1 MNLCKNICAAL
12 CYILPQRFA
21 EIFTKIRKR
30 KIINNEGEIASFLA
44 MTYRM
49 KIIAVI
55 PARYASTRFPAKLMQ
70 DLGGKTVILRTYEAS
85 VATKLFDDVFVVTD
99 SDLIFNEIVS
109 NGGKAIMSIKEHES
123 GSDRIAEAVASLDVD
138 IVVNVQGDEP
148 FTEAGPLEQVLSVFK
163 NDPDHKVDLASLMR
177 EITDEDEINNP
188 NNVKV
193 VVDQSQF
200 ALYFSR
206 SVIPYPR
213 DKDVGVRYFQHIG
226 IYAFRK
232 QALLDFYS
240 LPMKSLEASE
250 KLEQLR
256 YLEFGKR
263 IKMVETTHVGIGIDT
278 AEDLEKARGILSSK

>member
-1 MNLCKNICAAL
+1 
-12 CYILPQRFA
+12 
-21 EIFTKIRKR
+21 
-30 KIINNEGEIASFLA
+30 
-44 MTYRM
+44 M
-49 KIIAVI
+49 KVIAVI

-70 DLGGKTVILRTYEAS
+70 DLGGKTVITRTYEA
-85 VATKLFDDVFVVTD
+85 AINTNLFDDVFVVTD

-109 NGGKAIMSIKEHES
+109 QGGKAIRSSKEHES
-123 GSDRIAEAVASLDVD
+123 GSDRIAEAVSDLDIDLD
-138 IVVNVQGDEP
+138 IVINIQGDEP
-148 FTEAGPLEQVLSVFK
+148 FIDKDSLTKLIQVYK
-163 NDPDHKVDLASLMR
+163 NDPKGEVDLASLMR
-177 EITDEDEINNP
+177 EITDIKEIENP

-193 VVDQSQF
+193 VVDQNGF

-213 DKDVGVRYFQHIG
+213 EKNVGVRYMQHVG

-232 QALLDFYS
+232 QALLDFYH

-263 IKMVETTHVGIGIDT
+263 IKMVETNHVGIGIDT
-278 AEDLEKARGILSSK
+278 PEDLENARKLL

>member
-1 MNLCKNICAAL
+1 
-12 CYILPQRFA
+12 
-21 EIFTKIRKR
+21 
-30 KIINNEGEIASFLA
+30 
-44 MTYRM
+44 M

-70 DLGGKTVILRTYEAS
+70 DLGGKTVILRTYQAAIE
-85 VATKLFDDVFVVTD
+85 TNLFDDVFVVTD
-99 SDLIFNEIVS
+99 STLIFDEIIS

-123 GSDRIAEAVASLDVD
+123 GSDRIAEAIENIDVD

-148 FTEAGPLEQVLSVFK
+148 FINKEPLEKLIQVFK
-163 NDPDHKVDLASLMR
+163 NDVDNKVDLASLMR
-177 EITDEDEINNP
+177 EIKNEEEINNP

-193 VVDQSQF
+193 VVDQNQF

-206 SVIPYPR
+206 SVIPYAR
-213 DKDVGVRYFQHIG
+213 EKNVDVRYFQHIG

-240 LPMKSLEASE
+240 LPMKSLEVSE

-263 IKMVETTHVGIGIDT
+263 IKMVETNHIGIGIDT
-278 AEDLEKARGILSSK
+278 IEDLEKARKMI

>member
-1 MNLCKNICAAL
+1 
-12 CYILPQRFA
+12 
-21 EIFTKIRKR
+21 
-30 KIINNEGEIASFLA
+30 
-44 MTYRM
+44 M
-49 KIIAVI
+49 KTIAVI

-70 DLGGKTVILRTYEAS
+70 DLGGKSVILRTYEA
-85 VATKLFDDVFVVTD
+85 ALNTNLFDDVFVVTD
-99 SDLIFNEIVS
+99 SDLIFNEIIS

-123 GSDRIAEAVASLDVD
+123 GSDRIAEAVENMDVD

-148 FTEAGPLEQVLSVFK
+148 FINTEPLKEVMHVFK
-163 NDPDHKVDLASLMR
+163 NDTENKVDLASLMH
-177 EITDEDEINNP
+177 EISDEAEINNP

-193 VVDQSQF
+193 VTDQNGF

-206 SVIPYPR
+206 SVIPFPR
-213 DKDVGVRYFQHIG
+213 EKNVGVRYMQHIG

-263 IKMVETTHVGIGIDT
+263 IKMVETTHIGIGIDT
-278 AEDLEKARGILSSK
+278 AEDLEKARKML

>member
-1 MNLCKNICAAL
+1 
-12 CYILPQRFA
+12 
-21 EIFTKIRKR
+21 
-30 KIINNEGEIASFLA
+30 
-44 MTYRM
+44 M
-49 KIIAVI
+49 KVIAVI

-70 DLGGKTVILRTYEAS
+70 DLGGKTVITRTYEAA
-85 VATKLFDDVFVVTD
+85 VNTNLFDDVFVVTD

-109 NGGKAIMSIKEHES
+109 QGGKAIMSSKEHES
-123 GSDRIAEAVASLDVD
+123 GSDRIAEAVTNLEVD
-138 IVVNVQGDEP
+138 IVINIQGDEP
-148 FTEAGPLEQVLSVFK
+148 FIDKNSLAKLIQVYK
-163 NDPDHKVDLASLMR
+163 NDSKGEVDLASLMR
-177 EITDEDEINNP
+177 EITAIQDIENP

-193 VVDQSQF
+193 VVDQNGF

-213 DKDVGVRYFQHIG
+213 ENNVGVRFMQHIG

-232 QALLDFYS
+232 QALLDFYN

-263 IKMVETTHVGIGIDT
+263 IKMVETNHIGIGIDT
-278 AEDLEKARGILSSK
+278 PEDLEKARRLL

>member
-1 MNLCKNICAAL
+1 
-12 CYILPQRFA
+12 
-21 EIFTKIRKR
+21 
-30 KIINNEGEIASFLA
+30 
-44 MTYRM
+44 M

-70 DLGGKTVILRTYEAS
+70 DLGGKTVILRTYEA
-85 VATKLFDDVFVVTD
+85 AINTNLFDDVFVVTD
-99 SDLIFNEIVS
+99 SDLIYNEIVYH
-109 NGGKAIMSIKEHES
+109 GGKAIRSIKEHES
-123 GSDRIAEAVASLDVD
+123 GSDRIAEAVENLDVD
-138 IVVNVQGDEP
+138 IVINVQGDEP
-148 FTEAGPLEQVLSVFK
+148 FIDAEPLAKVIEVFK
-163 NDPDHKVDLASLMR
+163 NDLDKKVDLASLMR
-177 EITDEDEINNP
+177 EITNEDDINNP

-193 VVDQSQF
+193 VVDQNGF

-213 DKDVGVRYFQHIG
+213 EKNVGVRYMQHIG

-240 LPMKSLEASE
+240 LPMQSLEASE

-263 IKMVETTHVGIGIDT
+263 IKMIETTHVGIGIDT
-278 AEDLEKARGILSSK
+278 PEDLEKARRMIK

>member
-1 MNLCKNICAAL
+1 
-12 CYILPQRFA
+12 
-21 EIFTKIRKR
+21 
-30 KIINNEGEIASFLA
+30 
-44 MTYRM
+44 M

-70 DLGGKTVILRTYEAS
+70 DLGGKTVILRTYEAAKKS
-85 VATKLFDDVFVVTD
+85 NFFDDVFVVTD
-99 SDLIFNEIVS
+99 SDLIFDEIVS
-109 NGGKAIMSIKEHES
+109 NGGKAIKSNKEHES
-123 GSDRIAEAVASLDVD
+123 GSDRIAEAVENMDVD

-148 FTEAGPLEQVLSVFK
+148 FINTQALEKLIEVYK
-163 NDPDHKVDLASLMR
+163 KDTDKKVDLASIMC
-177 EITDEDEINNP
+177 EITDEEEINNS

-193 VVDQSQF
+193 VVDQNGF

-213 DKDVGVRYFQHIG
+213 EKNVGVRYMQHIG

-232 QALLDFYS
+232 QALLDFYN

-263 IKMVETTHVGIGIDT
+263 IKMVETKDKSIGIDT
-278 AEDLEKARGILSSK
+278 LEDLEKARRMV

>member
-1 MNLCKNICAAL
+1 
-12 CYILPQRFA
+12 
-21 EIFTKIRKR
+21 
-30 KIINNEGEIASFLA
+30 
-44 MTYRM
+44 M

-70 DLGGKTVILRTYEAS
+70 DLGGKTVITRTYEAA
-85 VATKLFDDVFVVTD
+85 VNTHLFDDVFVVTD

-109 NGGKAIMSIKEHES
+109 KGGKAIMSIKEHES
-123 GSDRIAEAVASLDVD
+123 GSDRIAEAVENLDVD
-138 IVVNVQGDEP
+138 VVVNVQGDEP
-148 FTEAGPLEQVLSVFK
+148 FINKEPLEKVIEVFK
-163 NDPDHKVDLASLMR
+163 KDVEQKVDLASLMR
-177 EITDEDEINNP
+177 EITDWNSIENP

-193 VVDQSQF
+193 IVDQNGL

-213 DKDVGVRYFQHIG
+213 EKNVGVRYFQHIG

-232 QALLDFYS
+232 QALLDFYH

-256 YLEFGKR
+256 YLEYGKK
-263 IKMVETTHVGIGIDT
+263 IKMVETNHVGIGIDT
-278 AEDLEKARGILSSK
+278 PEDLEKARLLI

>member
-1 MNLCKNICAAL
+1 
-12 CYILPQRFA
+12 
-21 EIFTKIRKR
+21 
-30 KIINNEGEIASFLA
+30 
-44 MTYRM
+44 M

-70 DLGGKTVILRTYEAS
+70 DLCGKTVITRTCEAAVQS
-85 VATKLFDDVFVVTD
+85 QLFDDVFVVTD
-99 SDLIFNEIVS
+99 SDLIFNEIQS
-109 NGGKAIMSIKEHES
+109 QGGKAIKSIREHES
-123 GSDRIAEAVASLDVD
+123 GSDRIAEAVANMDVD

-148 FTEAGPLEQVLSVFK
+148 FIDTDSLQQLITVFR
-163 NDPDHKVDLASLMR
+163 NDAERKVDLASLMR
-177 EITDEDEINNP
+177 EIKEDSIIENP

-206 SVIPYPR
+206 SVIPFAR
-213 DKDVGVRYFQHIG
+213 EKNVGVRYFQHIG

-232 QALLDFYS
+232 QALMDFYS

-263 IKMVETTHVGIGIDT
+263 IKMVETSHVGIGIDT
-278 AEDLEKARGILSSK
+278 EEDLIRAREMWNTNH

>member
-1 MNLCKNICAAL
+1 
-12 CYILPQRFA
+12 
-21 EIFTKIRKR
+21 
-30 KIINNEGEIASFLA
+30 
-44 MTYRM
+44 M
-49 KIIAVI
+49 KTIAVI

-85 VATKLFDDVFVVTD
+85 VATGLFDDVFVVTD
-99 SDLIFNEIVS
+99 SDLIYNEIIS

-123 GSDRIAEAVASLDVD
+123 GSDRIAEAVADIDAD

-148 FTEAGPLEQVLSVFK
+148 FTEKGPLEQVLSVFK
-163 NDPDHKVDLASLMR
+163 NDTDKKVDLASLMR
-177 EITDEDEINNP
+177 EITNEDDINNP

-193 VVDQSQF
+193 VVDQNGF

-213 DKDVGVRYFQHIG
+213 EKNVGVRYFQHIG

-232 QALLDFYS
+232 QAIMDFYS

-256 YLEFGKR
+256 LACTKLYAL
-263 IKMVETTHVGIGIDT
+263 
-278 AEDLEKARGILSSK
+278 LP

>member
-1 MNLCKNICAAL
+1 
-12 CYILPQRFA
+12 
-21 EIFTKIRKR
+21 
-30 KIINNEGEIASFLA
+30 
-44 MTYRM
+44 M

-70 DLGGKTVILRTYEAS
+70 DLGGKTVILRTYEA
-85 VATKLFDDVFVVTD
+85 AINTQLFDDVFVVTD
-99 SDLIFNEIVS
+99 SDLIYDEIVS
-109 NGGKAIMSIKEHES
+109 HGGKAIRSIKEHES
-123 GSDRIAEAVASLDVD
+123 GSDRIAEAVENLDVD
-138 IVVNVQGDEP
+138 IVINVQGDEP
-148 FTEAGPLEQVLSVFK
+148 FIDAEPLAKVIEVFR
-163 NDPDHKVDLASLMR
+163 NDLDKKVDLASLMR
-177 EITDEDEINNP
+177 EITNEEDINNP

-193 VVDQSQF
+193 VVDQNGF

-213 DKDVGVRYFQHIG
+213 EKNAGVRYMQHIG

-240 LPMKSLEASE
+240 LPMQSLEASE

-278 AEDLEKARGILSSK
+278 LEDLEKARKML

>member
-1 MNLCKNICAAL
+1 
-12 CYILPQRFA
+12 
-21 EIFTKIRKR
+21 
-30 KIINNEGEIASFLA
+30 
-44 MTYRM
+44 M

-70 DLGGKTVILRTYEAS
+70 DLGGKTVIQRTYEA
-85 VATKLFDDVFVVTD
+85 AANTGLFEDVFVVTD
-99 SDLIFNEIVS
+99 SILIYDEIIS
-109 NGGKAIMSIKEHES
+109 NGGKAIMSIAAHES
-123 GSDRIAEAVASLDVD
+123 GSDRIAEAVENLDVD

-148 FTEAGPLEQVLSVFK
+148 FINTKPLAELLDVFR
-163 NDPDHKVDLASLMR
+163 NDFDKKVDLASLMF
-177 EITDEDEINNP
+177 EIKDTVEIENP

-193 VVDQSQF
+193 VTDQNGF

-213 DKDVGVRYFQHIG
+213 DINVGVRYMKHIG

-232 QALLDFYS
+232 QALLDFYR

-263 IKMVETTHVGIGIDT
+263 IKMVETDQGSIGIDT
-278 AEDLEKARGILSSK
+278 PEDLEKARKLI